1 MKKQSTNIP
10 ISLFIIIIP
19 IIVILTWWSLEQKV
33 TTNNPAK
40 MKEIGNLKEL
50 PEIDSDF
57 ETLNINKEVVSS
69 PVLLVKGDVKNTEKR
84 VALHSLSVRTNIQ
97 NNIATTRFEMEFY
110 NSENRDLEAEL
121 NFPLG
126 QGQTISYFAMDVN
139 GKLREGVAVEK
150 VKARVAFETT
160 IRQGIDPGLVEI
172 TKGNNFKA
180 RVFPVPAKGYKRIIL
195 EYLQELPANSKKAV
209 YYLPLNYQEKLAKF
223 NLSVV
228 VHEQDLPPATI
239 STKDEN
245 LEFQEVNQQFSAS
258 LSKTNFVADKSI
270 TIEIPA
276 NKTRTSVGKTKSGTY
291 FHSTISVPKKFRTK
305 KNPKSISVF
314 WDVSTSRSKSDLK
327 SEISFLASYLKRLKN
342 VKVELIPFA
351 NTALESINFEVK
363 NGDYSKVK
371 TSIEAL
377 VYDGGTILESLNFE
391 QANGSEILLFSDG
404 LPNLGKR
411 DFKPGKKRVY
421 TILSASVS
429 DASLLNY
436 IADHTNGVFINLA
449 IESNYQALN
458 KISKEQ
464 LKFLGFSEQ
473 KSLKEFYPKKA
484 FPTNGTIG
492 VTGKIAN
499 EKASV
504 TALFGYGNKVVFSK
518 QLKFT
523 GVSCSELQ
531 SKKLEKLMVIK
542 KINLL
547 ENQYKLNKKEITDL
561 GIKYRLVTRNTS
573 LLVLDRL
580 EDYLQHRIVPPLE
593 LQKEYFKHLKE
604 IEKQEKGQKTN
615 HLNTVKT
622 SFNQQFNWYKKDF
635 KRKTPKKNVSQA
647 ITNTTSNLPTQN
659 SPTEGNVNHSTEHS
673 EETTTEET
681 TSETERDA
689 IRGGTWKD
697 VGNEE
702 MLSIARGYN
711 GTVSNLVSSETTTN
725 GATFANATAASYS
738 VSTGNSTYSWNS
750 GSDKNSYEI
759 VGSISVKGWD
769 PKSPYMAKI
778 KKASN
783 MNQAYLIYLTEKNQ
797 YGTQPSF
804 FLDVADYFIAKKETQ
819 KGLRILSNI
828 AELELENHSLL
839 RVLANKLLQLKQ
851 YSIALQLFKDLI
863 ELRPEEPQSYRDL
876 GLAYEAMGNYNE
888 AIKQLYHVVKEPFDS
903 RFYGIGLIAMNEIN
917 AILSKNPEGVKID
930 YIDKKLLKNMPV
942 DIRVVL
948 NWDADNTD
956 VDLWV
961 TDPNGEK
968 CYYSNNLTRAGG
980 RISNDFTQGYGPE
993 EFMIRRAKPGYY
1005 KIEAHYYGTTTQ
1017 SIQGKATLSVQFFKQ
1032 FGTRHEQKE
1041 EITRRLN
1048 VTDEVIYLGTFKF

>member
-1 MKKQSTNIP
+1 
-10 ISLFIIIIP
+10 
-19 IIVILTWWSLEQKV
+19 
-33 TTNNPAK
+33 
-40 MKEIGNLKEL
+40 
-50 PEIDSDF
+50 
-57 ETLNINKEVVSS
+57 
-69 PVLLVKGDVKNTEKR
+69 
-84 VALHSLSVRTNIQ
+84 
-97 NNIATTRFEMEFY
+97 
-110 NSENRDLEAEL
+110 
-121 NFPLG
+121 
-126 QGQTISYFAMDVN
+126 
-139 GKLREGVAVEK
+139 
-150 VKARVAFETT
+150 
-160 IRQGIDPGLVEI
+160 
-172 TKGNNFKA
+172 
-180 RVFPVPAKGYKRIIL
+180 
-195 EYLQELPANSKKAV
+195 
-209 YYLPLNYQEKLAKF
+209 
-223 NLSVV
+223 
-228 VHEQDLPPATI
+228 
-239 STKDEN
+239 
-245 LEFQEVNQQFSAS
+245 
-258 LSKTNFVADKSI
+258 
-270 TIEIPA
+270 
-276 NKTRTSVGKTKSGTY
+276 
-291 FHSTISVPKKFRTK
+291 
-305 KNPKSISVF
+305 
-314 WDVSTSRSKSDLK
+314 
-327 SEISFLASYLKRLKN
+327 
-342 VKVELIPFA
+342 
-351 NTALESINFEVK
+351 
-363 NGDYSKVK
+363 
-371 TSIEAL
+371 
-377 VYDGGTILESLNFE
+377 
-391 QANGSEILLFSDG
+391 
-404 LPNLGKR
+404 
-411 DFKPGKKRVY
+411 
-421 TILSASVS
+421 
-429 DASLLNY
+429 
-436 IADHTNGVFINLA
+436 
-449 IESNYQALN
+449 LN
-458 KISKEQ
+458 KISQEQ
-464 LKFLGFSEQ
+464 LKFLGFSKQ
-473 KSLKEFYPKKA
+473 KSLEEFYPRKA

-518 QLKFT
+518 QIKLA
-523 GVSCSELQ
+523 GVNCSEPQ

-561 GIKYRLVTRNTS
+561 GIKYRLVTKNTS

-593 LQKEYFKHLKE
+593 LQKEYFKQLKE

-635 KRKTPKKNVSQA
+635 KRKTPKKNVAQA
-647 ITNTTSNLPTQN
+647 ITNTTSNLPIQN
-659 SPTEGNVNHSTEHS
+659 PPTEGNVNHSTEHS
-673 EETTTEET
+673 EETTTEQNT
-681 TSETERDA
+681 TETEREV

-697 VGNEE
+697 VGNDEVTNS
-702 MLSIARGYN
+702 LTTINYAATDQVSTGFSAN
-711 GTVSNLVSSETTTN
+711 GTLS
-725 GATFANATAASYS
+725 ANSTSASYS
-738 VSTGNSTYSWNS
+738 VSTGNATYSWDY
-750 GSDKNSYEI
+750 GSDKNSDEV
-759 VGSISVKGWD
+759 VGAINVKGWD
-769 PKSPYMAKI
+769 PKSPYMSKI

-783 MNQAYLIYLTEKNQ
+783 MNQAYLIFLTEKKQ

-888 AIKQLYHVVKEPFDS
+888 AVKQLYHVVKEPFDN
-903 RFYGIGLIAMNEIN
+903 RFYGIELIAMNEIN
-917 AILSKNPEGVKID
+917 AILSKNPEGINLD

-968 CYYSNNLTRAGG
+968 CFYSNKLTRAGG